1 MAANEFTG
9 DKKEGVSLL
18 QGPEERLKAMLIPCV
33 PQGIETYH
41 LTLTTIVWSILI
53 VLFSWL
59 ALFNRAWMWGVSAM
73 IVAQYITDLLDGAIG
88 RGRNTGLIKWGYYMD
103 HFLDYVFLCSILI
116 GYSLLMPDHLKY
128 IMFFVMAVFCG
139 FMVNSFLQ
147 FAATNEF
154 RVAYW
159 GIGPTEIRLGF
170 IIINTLIIYVNKA
183 HFIQA
188 VPYVLALALFG
199 LFITAYNTQKQLW
212 KLDMDRKAEQAGCVP
227 RPEEDLQGLV
237 IRHFLLSFIIASLA
251 FLALVMEIGLPFHRV
266 LAGTL
271 FACSWL
277 PFLAALNHKGW
288 IHLKSNPVVRRWAP
302 LVLAGLILGCSA
314 WIAMQLRPSVG
325 GETHLSIQDMRQHLP
340 QDAGAVIEIQQDLR
354 SLLRDN
360 PGVGV
365 SSDPAALKQ
374 TALRA
379 LGQQKTLSRIIQA
392 YEGYYRIDYH
402 EEPTLHAEAF
412 LVGFAA
418 LALQSNSVFGL
429 VEGGMFEQREFLN
442 QAIPEEGIAS
452 DFFDQLVRAL
462 ISPTTWLKLS
472 YDSTFVRLIQDQMAG
487 TDGELTPETRRDL
500 ERIAQI
506 NVDQYH
512 QRLRASPDIVVRVS
526 KTIPQ
531 LFK

>member
-1 MAANEFTG
+1 MARDEFAG

-18 QGPEERLKAMLIPCV
+18 HRPEERLKAVLIPCV

-59 ALFNRAWMWGVSAM
+59 ATFNRAWMWGVSAM

-88 RGRNTGLIKWGYYMD
+88 RGRNTGLIKWGFYMD

-128 IMFFVMAVFCG
+128 IMFFVMAVFCA

-154 RVAYW
+154 RIAYW

-170 IIINTLIIYVNKA
+170 IIINTLIIYANKSV
-183 HFIQA
+183 FIIA
-188 VPYVLALALFG
+188 VPYVLTVALFG
-199 LFITAYNTQKQLW
+199 LFFTAYSTQKQLW
-212 KLDMDRKAEQAGCVP
+212 KLDMDNKAETEGSVP

-251 FLALVMEIGLPFHRV
+251 FLVLVMQIGLPFHGI

-277 PFLAALNHKGW
+277 PFLSALNHRSW
-288 IHLKSNPVVRRWAP
+288 IHLKANPVVRRWGA
-302 LVLAGLILGCSA
+302 LVIAGLILASSA
-314 WIAMQLRPSVG
+314 WIAMQIRPSVAG
-325 GETHLSIQDMRQHLP
+325 RVQFSVQDMREGLA
-340 QDAGAVIEIQQDLR
+340 QDAVVLIDTQAELR
-354 SLLRDN
+354 ILLNAGTSL
-360 PGVGV
+360 
-365 SSDPAALKQ
+365 DPNDSAALEQ
-374 TALRA
+374 MALQF
-379 LGQQKTLSRIIQA
+379 LGHQKTLSTIIEK

-402 EEPTLHAEAF
+402 ETPVLHAEAF
-412 LVGFAA
+412 LLGFTA
-418 LALQSNSVFGL
+418 LAMQRNSVFGL
-429 VEGGMFEQREFLN
+429 VEGATFEQQRDLLN
-442 QAIPEEGIAS
+442 QAVLDDGMAS
-452 DFFDQLVRAL
+452 SFLDQLVRSL
-462 ISPTTWLKLS
+462 VSPNTMLKIS
-472 YDSTFVRLIQDQMAG
+472 YDSTFIRLIQEQIAG
-487 TDGELTPETRRDL
+487 SGGELTPDTRKDL
-500 ERIAQI
+500 ERIALRS
-506 NVDQYH
+506 VDEYH
-512 QRLRASPDIVVRVS
+512 KKLRANPDIIVKVS

-531 LFK
+531 LFR

>member
-1 MAANEFTG
+1 MARDEFAG

-18 QGPEERLKAMLIPCV
+18 HKPEERLKAVLIPCV

-59 ALFNRAWMWGVSAM
+59 ATFNRAWMWGVSLM

-88 RGRNTGLIKWGYYMD
+88 RGRNTGLIKWGFYMD

-128 IMFFVMAVFCG
+128 IMFFVMAVFCA

-154 RVAYW
+154 RIAYW

-170 IIINTLIIYVNKA
+170 IIINTLIIYANRSV
-183 HFIQA
+183 FITA
-188 VPYVLALALFG
+188 VPYVLTVALFG
-199 LFITAYNTQKQLW
+199 LFFTAYMTQKQLW
-212 KLDMDRKAEQAGCVP
+212 KIDMDNKADTEGSVS

-251 FLALVMEIGLPFHRV
+251 FLVLVMEIGRPFHRI

-277 PFLAALNHKGW
+277 PFLSALNHRSW
-288 IHLKSNPVVRRWAP
+288 IHLKANPVVRRWGALVMAG
-302 LVLAGLILGCSA
+302 LVLAGSA
-314 WIAMQLRPSVG
+314 WMAMQIRPAGAGRAQFSV
-325 GETHLSIQDMRQHLP
+325 QDMREDLA
-340 QDAGAVIEIQQDLR
+340 QDAVVLLDTQAELG
-354 SLLRDN
+354 SLLDMGPSLDPN
-360 PGVGV
+360 
-365 SSDPAALKQ
+365 DPAALEQ
-374 TALRA
+374 MALQF
-379 LGQQKTLSRIIQA
+379 LSHQKTLSTIIEK

-402 EEPTLHAEAF
+402 EAPVLHAEAF
-412 LVGFAA
+412 LLGFTA
-418 LALQSNSVFGL
+418 LALQRDSVFGL
-429 VEGGMFEQREFLN
+429 VEGAVFELQRDLLN
-442 QAIPEEGIAS
+442 AAALDDGKLS
-452 DFFDQLVRAL
+452 TYLDKLVRSL
-462 ISPTTWLKLS
+462 VSPNTMLKIS
-472 YDSTFVRLIQDQMAG
+472 YDSTFIRLIQEQIAG
-487 TDGELTPETRRDL
+487 SGGELTPDTRRDL
-500 ERIAQI
+500 ERIALRS
-506 NVDQYH
+506 VEAYH
-512 QRLRASPDIVVRVS
+512 KKLRANPDIIVKVS

-531 LFK
+531 LFR